1 MLICKPQSG
10 YITRLFNS
18 DTLCMDAEAKV
29 YLHNTYIVTDKTY
42 NLRSTHFKTKSKC
55 KNHNCFLLL
64 MSISRHLSNWHSLA
78 GCSIMFKLL
87 NIMKYR
93 KKYTPA
99 SSSLW
104 WVYRGTWA
112 LWARPRWTRRRG
124 GGTAHGT
131 GGCRSAAGRYWARC
145 RHRSAAWT
153 PSARSAATRGMTGPE
168 IKCLR

>member
-1 MLICKPQSG
+1 MFCQLINDETLHWYSSQILQPIMAENFMLICKPQSG

-99 SSSLW
+99 SSSL
-104 WVYRGTWA
+104 
-112 LWARPRWTRRRG
+112 
-124 GGTAHGT
+124 
-131 GGCRSAAGRYWARC
+131 
-145 RHRSAAWT
+145 
-153 PSARSAATRGMTGPE
+153 
-168 IKCLR
+168 